1 MSDATHVKCRQ
12 CTYSCQM
19 ASWCAHMKSAT
30 AMCRLMGDNTRTG
43 AWDLSSLKREALN
56 TLVDLVVGH
65 PGNASCILGL
75 TALCNSIFVVGLQQC
90 GDFGI
95 QVFLLKDAAML
106 IQLGPDSHDCSK
118 NRLAHVVLD

>member
-1 MSDATHVKCRQ
+1 MPDGVMVCTHES
-12 CTYSCQM
+12 T
-19 ASWCAHMKSAT
+19 T
-30 AMCRLMGDNTRTG
+30 ALCRLMGDNRRTS
-43 AWDLSSLKREALN
+43 AWDLNSLKREALN

-65 PGNASCILGL
+65 SGNASCILGL

-106 IQLGPDSHDCSK
+106 VQLGPLSLSLLNNK
-118 NRLAHVVLD
+118 LAHCV